1 LLQSRVSK
9 LQREEAGVCAP
20 MAATGVMLDGP
31 ADDVDEA
38 STAGAGAKLVWSPA
52 KMVESEGK

>member
-1 LLQSRVSK
+1 
-9 LQREEAGVCAP
+9 

-38 STAGAGAKLVWSPA
+38 STAGPA
-52 KMVESEGK
+52 KAVECEGK